1 MDNISNNKNNNSSD
15 SLEISTV
22 IDIIWNAL
30 NKASKQGVYTIEESY
45 TLKVLIDRLK
55 HELNSKKNES

>member
-1 MDNISNNKNNNSSD
+1 MDNTSNNNSSD